1 MSGIGS
7 DPFADDGIDW
17 SAFDPDAAVAS
28 ARVGGAAAVASAS
41 ASSNDNKHDLPSGG
55 AQKQQQQPNA
65 KKAKMLPAAAAA
77 PMNPYGSS
85 GMGNGNSTSLN
96 PYNRPNVG
104 ADATYKQRRGI
115 GEPSHV
121 PSASSSSSTATAA
134 ASASAP
140 ALGFGAPAAA
150 SARGRPLEVRN
161 TFGSTSTN
169 LEQSLCDTLQRCF
182 GHSSFRQGQLDAIT
196 ALLGDS
202 STGQPPRDVAVFW
215 ATGAGKSITYQIPP
229 LHTNKVAI
237 VISPLISLMQD
248 QVGKLNNG
256 LVGGDS
262 DGSDVATYLGS
273 GQLDPH
279 AEEKAL
285 SGRFNLIYLT
295 PEKLLSGNFLER
307 MAKRLHNRLC
317 LIAID
322 ESHCTSEWGHDFRPQ
337 YREIGSSIRSVPSLM
352 SIPML
357 ALTATA
363 VSRVQSDILK
373 TLRLS
378 DNVKVLKQS
387 FDRANLQITV
397 RRKPPSGGYRTA
409 LQPLVDQ
416 LVAAQGR
423 GQSTIIYCATR
434 SDVEEV
440 AGHLSRQFESAAASG
455 GPSTAVVRCEPYH
468 AGMTPQARL
477 ASHTNFLISKTT
489 VIVATTAFGLGI
501 DKPDTRRVVHWGAP
515 KTVEEYYQ
523 QIGRAGRDGLPA
535 QALMFANDADFT
547 RYKSDFYLGN
557 LTPEVKAVTER
568 SIDTLR
574 NFAMDGE
581 ICRRAALLR
590 FFGEIPNF
598 GERCGTCDCCMA
610 RAQHGEDL
618 ERDFA
623 IGGARLVLRAISA
636 LNEPST
642 GTIEKVLKGDI
653 VEQYRYRYSV
663 NAQVVSREVLADRE
677 ALPKKKPLSFFK
689 ELIPAL
695 VSRGYLDRGTKSAQA
710 GNSAYRNSWTTY
722 SITSKGRTA
731 LYSASA
737 SIVLPVPASVREIE
751 RVEEE
756 KRQKTLAEIT
766 AAGFDLAQIPKEEV
780 EEGDGEVIR
789 AIKQWHNY
797 IDSLERRENHV
808 RVQQLDDLRLRIEAW
823 RDDAAGRFRMAP
835 AAVLAEH
842 LVIKIAYVTASLS
855 PGTKIDRA
863 ALVGAGVRS
872 RGIEQLVTSLN
883 EWTEETSKAV
893 ESVGSGADATSAPM
907 VFSSDES
914 YTPPSAW
921 QYAVYKPN
929 KKTGL
934 AGWESS
940 YNRFL
945 DCESPLT
952 IAMSPT
958 NGRPIQV
965 NTVVKHIQD
974 SLLHGRPVPLK
985 KLAAIVPPPNREEWS
1000 ELGRC
1005 EELTG
1010 LNVEGDPA
1018 TSGTNGEVFRL
1029 TDYLAPIMGADF
1041 VAKDFKE
1048 RTEEEK
1054 AKFNHWCGLL
1064 NWYLTLRRSKYQPTF
1079 QGDDDSKVTAE

>member
-1 MSGIGS
+1 MSA
-7 DPFADDGIDW
+7 DPFDDGIDW
-17 SAFDPDAAVAS
+17 AAFDPDAAIAS
-28 ARVGGAAAVASAS
+28 ARGGGNSAPTTMSASAS
-41 ASSNDNKHDLPSGG
+41 ASASCSSNINKHGAEAANNGG
-55 AQKQQQQPNA
+55 GIQKQQQPEPKRA
-65 KKAKMLPAAAAA
+65 KTAAAAA
-77 PMNPYGSS
+77 PFNPYGGS
-85 GMGNGNSTSLN
+85 NAKTS
-96 PYNRPNVG
+96 
-104 ADATYKQRRGI
+104 AKTGI
-115 GEPSHV
+115 N
-121 PSASSSSSTATAA
+121 
-134 ASASAP
+134 ASAPAP
-140 ALGFGAPAAA
+140 ALGFAAPSSAAA
-150 SARGRPLEVRN
+150 AVANP
-161 TFGSTSTN
+161 N
-169 LEQSLCDTLQRCF
+169 LEQSLCSTLQRYF
-182 GHSSFRQGQLDAIT
+182 GHTSFRPGQLDAIT
-196 ALLGDS
+196 AILGDFS
-202 STGQPPRDVAVFW
+202 MGQAPRDVAIFW

-229 LHTNKVAI
+229 LHTGKVA
-237 VISPLISLMQD
+237 VVVSPLISLMQD
-248 QVGKLNNG
+248 QVGKLNG
-256 LVGGDS
+256 LVGG
-262 DGSDVATYLGS
+262 GSGGGNDVATYLGS
-273 GQLDPH
+273 GQLDPQ

-285 SGRFNLIYLT
+285 SGALNLIYLT
-295 PEKLLSGNFLER
+295 PEKLLSGNFLDR
-307 MAKRLHNRLC
+307 LASRLHGRLC
-317 LIAID
+317 LVAID

-337 YREIGSSIRSVPSLM
+337 YREIGSAIRSVPALK

-363 VSRVQSDILK
+363 VPRVQSDILR
-373 TLRLS
+373 TLRMS

-387 FDRANLQITV
+387 FDRTNIQIAV
-397 RRKPPSGGYRTA
+397 KRKPPSGGYRTA
-409 LQPLVDQ
+409 LQPLVDE

-423 GQSTIIYCATR
+423 GQSTIIYCPTR

-440 AGHLSRQFESAAASG
+440 AAHLSRQFESAAAARAPSG
-455 GPSTAVVRCEPYH
+455 SSATAVVQCEPYH

-477 ASHTNFLISKTT
+477 SAHTNYLIGKTT

-523 QIGRAGRDGLPA
+523 QQGRAGRDGLPA
-535 QALMFANDADFT
+535 KALMFANDADFA

-557 LTPEVKAVTER
+557 LSSEVKAVTER

-581 ICRRAALLR
+581 VCRRAALLR
-590 FFGEIPNF
+590 FFDETPKF
-598 GERCGTCDCCMA
+598 GQRCGTCDNCME

-623 IGGARLVLRAISA
+623 AGGARLVLRAINS
-636 LNEPST
+636 LNEPSI
-642 GTIEKVLKGDI
+642 GTIEKVLKGDV

-663 NAQVVSREVLADRE
+663 NPQSVSKEVLADRE
-677 ALPKKKPLSFFK
+677 AMPKKKPLSFFK

-722 SITSKGRTA
+722 SITSTGRTA

-766 AAGFDLAQIPKEEV
+766 KAGFDLAQIPKEEV

-797 IDSLERRENHV
+797 IDSLERREQHE

-823 RDDAAGRFRMAP
+823 RDDAAEKFRMAP

-842 LVIKIAYVTASLS
+842 LVIKIAYATASLP
-855 PGTKIDRA
+855 PGAKIDRS
-863 ALVGAGVRS
+863 ALEGAGVRS
-872 RGIEQLVTSLN
+872 RGIDELVVSLN
-883 EWTEETSKAV
+883 EWAEETAKAKNGDGAEGDA
-893 ESVGSGADATSAPM
+893 ESPSAPM
-907 VFSSDES
+907 VFPSDEP
-914 YTPPSAW
+914 YAPPSPW
-921 QYAVYKPN
+921 QHAVYKVI

-934 AGWESS
+934 ASWESS

-945 DCESPLT
+945 DGESPMT
-952 IAMSPT
+952 IAMSPA

-974 SLLHGRPVPLK
+974 GLLHGRPVPLK
-985 KLAAIVPPPNREEWS
+985 KLAAVVPPPNKEEWN
-1000 ELGRC
+1000 ELRRC
-1005 EELTG
+1005 EDLTG
-1010 LNVEGDPA
+1010 LDVEGDPS
-1018 TSGTNGEVFRL
+1018 TSGNNGEAFRM
-1029 TDYLAPIMGADF
+1029 TDFLAPVMGAAF
-1041 VAKDFKE
+1041 LAKDFKE

-1054 AKFNHWCGLL
+1054 AKFNHWCSLL
-1064 NWYLTLRRSKYQPTF
+1064 NWYLALRRSKYQPSF
-1079 QGDDDSKVTAE
+1079 AKL

>member
-1 MSGIGS
+1 MSSS

-28 ARVGGAAAVASAS
+28 ARGGG
-41 ASSNDNKHDLPSGG
+41 L
-55 AQKQQQQPNA
+55 QPPDA
-65 KKAKMLPAAAAA
+65 KKAKVAAAGAA
-77 PMNPYGSS
+77 AGAPPMNPYGST
-85 GMGNGNSTSLN
+85 GNGNSASLS
-96 PYNRPNVG
+96 PYSSN
-104 ADATYKQRRGI
+104 
-115 GEPSHV
+115 SCS
-121 PSASSSSSTATAA
+121 SAGAA
-134 ASASAP
+134 AAPTP
-140 ALGFGAPAAA
+140 ALGFGAPPSA
-150 SARGRPLEVRN
+150 SC
-161 TFGSTSTN
+161 TSAN
-169 LEQSLCDTLQRCF
+169 LEQSLCATLQKYF

-196 ALLGDS
+196 ALLGDPS
-202 STGQPPRDVAVFW
+202 AGQPPRDVAVFW
-215 ATGAGKSITYQIPP
+215 ATGAGKSLTYQIPP
-229 LHTNKVAI
+229 LHTGKVAI

-256 LVGGDS
+256 LVGGDEI
-262 DGSDVATYLGS
+262 AIYLGS

-285 SGRFNLIYLT
+285 SGKFNLVYLT

-307 MAKRLHNRLC
+307 MANQLHNRLC
-317 LIAID
+317 LVAID

-337 YREIGSSIRSVPSLM
+337 YREIGSSIRSVPSLK
-352 SIPML
+352 SIPMI

-378 DNVKVLKQS
+378 DNVRVLKQS

-409 LQPLVDQ
+409 LQSLVDQ
-416 LVAAQGR
+416 LAAAQGR
-423 GQSTIIYCATR
+423 GQSTIIYCPTR
-434 SDVEEV
+434 AVVEEV
-440 AGHLSRQFESAAASG
+440 AGHLSRQLESAAAASG
-455 GPSTAVVRCEPYH
+455 GASTAVRCEPYH

-477 ASHTNFLISKTT
+477 SSHTNFLIGKTA

-523 QIGRAGRDGLPA
+523 QIGRAGRDGLSA

-568 SIDTLR
+568 SIDALR
-574 NFAMDGE
+574 NFAMDSE

-590 FFGEIPNF
+590 FFDETPSF

-610 RAQHGEDL
+610 RAQHGEDM

-623 IGGARLVLRAISA
+623 AGGARLVLRAINS
-636 LNEPST
+636 LNEPSI

-663 NAQVVSREVLADRE
+663 NAQVVSREVLADKE
-677 ALPKKKPLSFFK
+677 AMPKKKPLSFFK

-695 VSRGYLDRGTKSAQA
+695 VSRGYLDRGTKSTQA

-722 SITSKGRTA
+722 AISSKGRTA

-737 SIVLPVPASVREIE
+737 SIVLPVPASVRDIE

-797 IDSLERRENHV
+797 IGGLERRENHE

-823 RDDAAGRFRMAP
+823 RDDMAERFRMAP

-842 LVIKIAYVTASLS
+842 LVIKIAYATASLP
-855 PGTKIDRA
+855 PGAKIDRT

-872 RGIEQLVTSLN
+872 RGIDELVNSLN
-883 EWTEETSKAV
+883 EWTEETSKAAKGD
-893 ESVGSGADATSAPM
+893 ESGAVATSAPM
-907 VFSSDES
+907 IFASDES
-914 YTPPSAW
+914 YAPPSSW
-921 QYAVYKPN
+921 QHAVYKPN

-934 AGWESS
+934 AVWESS
-940 YNRFL
+940 YDRFL
-945 DCESPLT
+945 NGESPLT
-952 IAMSPT
+952 IAMSPA

-965 NTVVKHIQD
+965 NTVIKHIQD
-974 SLLHGRPVPLK
+974 GLLHGRPVPLG
-985 KLAAIVPPPNREEWS
+985 KLAAVAPPPNREEWQ
-1000 ELGRC
+1000 ELVRC

-1018 TSGTNGEVFRL
+1018 TSGANGEAFRM
-1029 TDYLAPIMGADF
+1029 TDYLAPLMGAAF
-1041 VAKDFKE
+1041 LAKDFKE
-1048 RTEEEK
+1048 RTEEER
-1054 AKFNHWCGLL
+1054 AKFNRWCGLL
-1064 NWYLTLRRSKYQPTF
+1064 NWYLTLRRSRYQPTF
-1079 QGDDDSKVTAE
+1079 QEEDSTVAAQ

>member
-1 MSGIGS
+1 MSA
-7 DPFADDGIDW
+7 DPFDDGIDW
-17 SAFDPDAAVAS
+17 ASFDPDAAVAS
-28 ARVGGAAAVASAS
+28 ARGNGPADRVA
-41 ASSNDNKHDLPSGG
+41 NDNDVHS
-55 AQKQQQQPNA
+55 KQQQQPDA
-65 KKAKMLPAAAAA
+65 KRAKTAAA
-77 PMNPYGSS
+77 PANPYGSVRAP
-85 GMGNGNSTSLN
+85 GVT
-96 PYNRPNVG
+96 
-104 ADATYKQRRGI
+104 
-115 GEPSHV
+115 
-121 PSASSSSSTATAA
+121 ASSATTAT
-134 ASASAP
+134 
-140 ALGFGAPAAA
+140 
-150 SARGRPLEVRN
+150 N
-161 TFGSTSTN
+161 TN
-169 LEQSLCDTLQRCF
+169 LQQPLCNTLERYF
-182 GHSSFRQGQLDAIT
+182 GHTTFRPGQLDAIT
-196 ALLGDS
+196 AILGDP
-202 STGQPPRDVAVFW
+202 STGQSPRDVAIFW

-229 LHTNKVAI
+229 LHTGKVAV

-248 QVGKLNNG
+248 QVGKLNG
-256 LVGGDS
+256 LVGGGNN
-262 DGSDVATYLGS
+262 DGNDVAIYLGS
-273 GQLDPH
+273 GQLDPY

-285 SGRFNLIYLT
+285 SGSLNLIYLT

-307 MAKRLHNRLC
+307 LASRLHSRLC

-337 YREIGSSIRSVPSLM
+337 YREIGSSIRSVPALK

-363 VSRVQSDILK
+363 VPRVQGDILR
-373 TLRLS
+373 TLRMS

-387 FDRANLQITV
+387 FDRTNIQITV
-397 RRKPPSGGYRTA
+397 KRKPPSGGYRAA
-409 LQPLVDQ
+409 LQPLVEE

-423 GQSTIIYCATR
+423 GQSTIIYCPTR

-440 AGHLSRQFESAAASG
+440 AAHLSRQFESAAGAAAGVPLGSS
-455 GPSTAVVRCEPYH
+455 PKTIVRCEPYH

-477 ASHTNFLISKTT
+477 AAHTNYLIGKTA

-523 QIGRAGRDGLPA
+523 QQGRAGRDGLPA
-535 QALMFANDADFT
+535 KALMFANDADFT

-557 LTPEVKAVTER
+557 LSPEVKAVTER

-581 ICRRAALLR
+581 VCRRAALLR
-590 FFGEIPNF
+590 FFDETPKF
-598 GERCGTCDCCMA
+598 GERCGTCDNCME

-623 IGGARLVLRAISA
+623 ASGARLVLRAINS
-636 LNEPST
+636 LNEPSI
-642 GTIEKVLKGDI
+642 GTIEKIIKGDVI
-653 VEQYRYRYSV
+653 EQYRYRISV
-663 NAQVVSREVLADRE
+663 NPQAVSKEVLADRA

-695 VSRGYLDRGTKSAQA
+695 VSRGFLDRGTKSAQA

-737 SIVLPVPASVREIE
+737 SIVLPVPASVRDIE

-756 KRQKTLAEIT
+756 KRQKTLAEIS

-797 IDSLERRENHV
+797 IDNLERREQHE

-823 RDDAAGRFRMAP
+823 RDDAAEKFRMAP

-842 LVIKIAYVTASLS
+842 LVIKIAYATASLP
-855 PGTKIDRA
+855 PGAKIDRA

-872 RGIEQLVTSLN
+872 RGIDELVISLN
-883 EWTEETSKAV
+883 EWTEETAKAKNV
-893 ESVGSGADATSAPM
+893 DGSEGGTESTSAPM
-907 VFSSDES
+907 VFPSDEP
-914 YTPPSAW
+914 YTPPSPW
-921 QYAVYKPN
+921 QHAVYKVI

-934 AGWESS
+934 ASWESS

-945 DCESPLT
+945 DGESPMT
-952 IAMSPT
+952 IAMSPA

-974 SLLHGRPVPLK
+974 GLLHGRPVPLK
-985 KLAAIVPPPNREEWS
+985 KLAAVVPPPNKEEWN
-1000 ELGRC
+1000 ELRRC
-1005 EELTG
+1005 EDLTG
-1010 LNVEGDPA
+1010 MDVEGDPS
-1018 TSGTNGEVFRL
+1018 TSGINGEAFRM
-1029 TDYLAPIMGADF
+1029 TDFLAPLMGAAF
-1041 VAKDFKE
+1041 LAKDFKE
-1048 RTEEEK
+1048 RTEEER
-1054 AKFNHWCGLL
+1054 AKFNHWCSLL
-1064 NWYLTLRRSKYQPTF
+1064 NWYLVLRRSKYQPTF
-1079 QGDDDSKVTAE
+1079 EGDDAKIAAE